1 MLLTY
6 LNTLFSALM
15 EDENAFL
22 ESLATP
28 YSLNTLQELINLQVL
43 SKHAAQLTAT
53 QSLPKLMSEK

>member
-1 MLLTY
+1 MTY

-28 YSLNTLQELINLQVL
+28 YTLNTLQELINLQVL
-43 SKHAAQLTAT
+43 SKHASQLTAT

>member
-1 MLLTY
+1 
-6 LNTLFSALM
+6 M
-15 EDENAFL
+15 EDENVFL